1 MLLIYPFLETPDEN
15 TDIFEGGDEAIEPK
29 IDLLKDRA
37 SNSAALEEKVWG
49 DSRATVKTELF
60 MNDSPV
66 TREILEEHEN
76 TPIKVYIKI
85 EASSL
90 KGRVIWES
98 IDQIELGPLYL
109 VQFGPIHKQIYK
121 IASIAFHFW
130 MFEPAQK
137 TCVTY
142 EYYCQ

>member
-15 TDIFEGGDEAIEPK
+15 TDTFEGGDEAIEPK
-29 IDLLKDRA
+29 IDSLKDKA

-60 MNDSPV
+60 MNGSPV

-90 KGRVIWES
+90 KGGVIWES
-98 IDQIELGPLYL
+98 MYVLEC
-109 VQFGPIHKQIYK
+109 
-121 IASIAFHFW
+121 
-130 MFEPAQK
+130 
-137 TCVTY
+137 T
-142 EYYCQ
+142 

>member
-29 IDLLKDRA
+29 IDSLKDRA
-37 SNSAALEEKVWG
+37 SAVQSAALEEKVWG

-90 KGRVIWES
+90 KGRVI
-98 IDQIELGPLYL
+98 
-109 VQFGPIHKQIYK
+109 
-121 IASIAFHFW
+121 
-130 MFEPAQK
+130 
-137 TCVTY
+137 
-142 EYYCQ
+142 